1 MNKTIYDVAREA
13 GVSMATVSRV
23 LNGTAVVKE
32 ETKAKVLAAIEL
44 LGYRPNAVA
53 RGLASKRTKSIGVIL
68 PDVSDLFH
76 AEILRGIEDI
86 ATMYQYH
93 IILANSDAREA
104 REIDLIGTMWEKQVD
119 GLLFISEKITPD
131 IVRTFEQA
139 QLPVVLCAT
148 DDPEGRI
155 PAVSIDNQSAA
166 RDAVDYFLEKGVRRI
181 AYLGGPTAHPV
192 TMERLKGYTA
202 AFQAAGLPFDQE
214 LVLHADTLKYEDGYA
229 QAKRFLDQGHTAE
242 AVVAASDELAL
253 GYLNAVRDRGGKAPD
268 DVLLLGFD
276 NTRLS
281 TMTRPELS
289 VIAQPTYDLGAVSM
303 RLLTKLL
310 NDEQIDEY
318 TVRLPHSIIERT
330 STQRNETAAE
340 DPNR

>member
-1 MNKTIYDVAREA
+1 
-13 GVSMATVSRV
+13 MATVSRV
-23 LNGTAVVKE
+23 LNGTAVVKD
-32 ETKAKVLAAIEL
+32 ETKAKVQAAIEK

-53 RGLASKRTKSIGVIL
+53 RGLASKRTKTIGVIL

-76 AEILRGIEDI
+76 AEVLRGIEDI

-93 IILANSDAREA
+93 IILTNSDARED

-119 GLLFISEKITPD
+119 GMIFISEKITKE

-155 PAVSIDNQSAA
+155 PSVAIDNESAA
-166 RDAVDYFLEKGVRRI
+166 YDATRFFLEKGTSQIVFF
-181 AYLGGPTAHPV
+181 GGPTTHRV
-192 TMERLKGYTA
+192 TMERRRGYERA
-202 AFQAAGLPFDQE
+202 LQEAGQPLQND
-214 LVLHADTLKYEDGYA
+214 LILHAPDMKYEGA
-229 QAKRFLDQGHTAE
+229 HGVAAEFLHHGHQAE
-242 AVVAASDELAL
+242 AVVAASDEIAL
-253 GYLNAVRDRGGKAPD
+253 GFLNAVRDQGGNSPQ

-281 TMTRPELS
+281 TIVRPELTT
-289 VIAQPTYDLGAVSM
+289 VAQPTYDLGAVSM

-310 NDEQIDEY
+310 HDEPIEDY

-330 STQRNETAAE
+330 STR
-340 DPNR
+340 RG